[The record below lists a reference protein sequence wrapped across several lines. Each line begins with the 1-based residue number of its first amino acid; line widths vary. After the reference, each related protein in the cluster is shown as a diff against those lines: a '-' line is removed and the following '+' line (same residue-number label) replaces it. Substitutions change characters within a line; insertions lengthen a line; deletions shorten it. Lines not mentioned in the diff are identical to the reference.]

1 MDARKIIRL
10 VAAIVVCQ
18 LGGIVGSVFTVSAI
32 PGWYAGLN
40 KPFFNPPAWLFEPAW
55 LTLYTLMGIALFLV
69 WEKGFKEK
77 ENRQALQ
84 VFGLQLV
91 FNAAWSIIFFGL
103 HAVFI
108 AFIEIIVLWVLIL
121 VTIIKFNKV
130 SRKAALLLVPYIAWV
145 SFAAVLNLFIWMLN
159 PI

>member
-1 MDARKIIRL
+1 MDAGKIIRL
-10 VAAIVVCQ
+10 VAAVLVCQ
-18 LGGIVGSVFTVSAI
+18 LAGVVGSVFTVSAI

-40 KPFFNPPAWLFEPAW
+40 KPFFNPPAWLFGPAW
-55 LTLYTLMGIALFLV
+55 LVLYTLMGIALFLV

-84 VFGLQLV
+84 AFGLQLV

-121 VTIIKFNKV
+121 VAIIKFNKV

-145 SFAAVLNLFIWMLN
+145 SFAALLNLSVWLLN
-159 PI
+159 